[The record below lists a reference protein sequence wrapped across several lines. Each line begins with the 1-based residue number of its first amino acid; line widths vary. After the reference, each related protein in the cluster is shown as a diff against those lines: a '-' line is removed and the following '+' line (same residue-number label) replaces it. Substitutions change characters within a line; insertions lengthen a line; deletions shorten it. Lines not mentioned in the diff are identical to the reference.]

1 MRVIAAGA
9 MTLTLIPCAAP
20 ATARL
25 LVIPITAALAV
36 AYERLVGS
44 PNIPDEL
51 VMTMRP

>member
-1 MRVIAAGA
+1 MAAGA
-9 MTLTLIPCAAP
+9 TTLILMPWAAP
-20 ATARL
+20 AAARL

-44 PNIPDEL
+44 PNIPDEP